1 REQHMSGQDSEEA
14 LSVFQVP
21 LAPTGRGN
29 EFRTQNISP
38 EDWERRNVVERT
50 QDAFHVYC
58 DLMDVKH
65 GTFGAAADMEFATLL
80 VFRFRFDPQKK
91 SRRIREATVKIEF
104 VPCAVGQ
111 DPPEV
116 ISIAPDERWSLVT
129 TMDHEEIVK
138 GGKLGLDGS
147 AASVLT
153 ATGSLEMQK
162 TTTRH
167 VSDATTVTGTT
178 NLGAGRNSGLETV
191 ARWRLLENAR
201 QKTGVP
207 DSVRVAVLVRRE
219 TDDPFNAIVTIEA
232 EADLATN
239 FGSLFRKVPLDDPV
253 LFNPRA
259 ERKGWKTNEGRSRGV
274 ENLGA
279 EPLYSYCEA
288 RVSEDEGDFMADE
301 LLGDGAETPELDDR
315 VRAMFIQH
323 LEDASRLDK
332 STDKGETTEERD
344 SKRKTFVKDFSH
356 LWHSRMR
363 PGGGNFLHFLA
374 SQEYGIKLRLEWLM
388 ALAINRLPHLMGVL
402 DDRKLSPLSL
412 AISVGNIKFSWA
424 VCVRMNSAKKE
435 IIGEALKSECEERD
449 MDAGVTCLH
458 RAISSGLMPR
468 LIQEL
473 IKFVPHS
480 MFSAAD
486 SRGRTPLHLAVEY
499 SKGSPDQVAIVQLM
513 LERGPAALKCR
524 TTHALGMC
532 SAYQYHERTRREY
545 RASVDNE
552 QIKPP
557 SRPYINGQ
565 LPDAPRRDE
574 KPEND
579 AKKIDRSK
587 QDKTAKEGKP
597 EVQKWP
603 QSRQGNDSI
612 SGSLTAHEALDERP
626 SKHNAR
632 NDANNNKDKEL
643 WYDFGPKPETKISE
657 KAFRKQFLHL
667 DFDSVLQYVAFPR
680 IELEKHT
687 DAAVNENDKLHSGRQ
702 DMIPL
707 FKWLR
712 EKGVKRIIRV
722 EVDDMEMPCH
732 SDEAIEEALAG
743 FDVEVLDWK
752 LEDLD
757 VTTLHHI
764 GDKLREVHLY
774 WGGRNAVLRSWSEK
788 GEGLCKLPALE
799 KITVKQVRGLECES
813 RTKANLESFQVRL
826 NESWGTGGTEDGQS
840 TATGTTYSTKN
851 KTKPRQTPKVG
862 LPESSPTRTRH
873 PDYLGRTLDTPPPQE
888 RRVDPHKWMLCMEE
902 FASSFRQIR
911 ELRKKH
917 NDPFLRPVTIALIDD
932 GVNITHEE
940 LCGRNFPGKSF
951 DHYKEDGWWRVS
963 PYWNS
968 ATGHGTLMARL
979 IQRICPSATI
989 HVIKLK
995 TVRTVNSGKI
1005 QIDSQS
1011 AVQAI
1016 RHATEIGAQVICM
1029 SWTTKPP
1036 EDAVEKTA
1044 FDDAIRFAHSKDVLM
1059 FCAASDQ
1066 GSFPEFTY
1074 PHASNPNYTFRI
1086 GAARATGKTADF
1098 VGGGQDLSFV
1108 FPGHDVVMKPL
1119 YSDVG
1124 TDNGFDAFASHTGSS
1139 VATALATGLAA
1150 LVYECVRLAVIYAI
1164 ETKQTIAAVRRDDLT
1179 MIRSKQRMEDSLQ
1192 SIGFNLQTG
1201 NKYLLVWNRFEKPA
1215 RQLRDSEGVNERQME
1230 IVANLARSF
1239 LTGIQDS

>member
-1 REQHMSGQDSEEA
+1 M
-14 LSVFQVP
+14 
-21 LAPTGRGN
+21 
-29 EFRTQNISP
+29 
-38 EDWERRNVVERT
+38 
-50 QDAFHVYC
+50 
-58 DLMDVKH
+58 
-65 GTFGAAADMEFATLL
+65 
-80 VFRFRFDPQKK
+80 
-91 SRRIREATVKIEF
+91 TVRDY
-104 VPCAVGQ
+104 Q
-111 DPPEV
+111 
-116 ISIAPDERWSLVT
+116 
-129 TMDHEEIVK
+129 
-138 GGKLGLDGS
+138 
-147 AASVLT
+147 
-153 ATGSLEMQK
+153 
-162 TTTRH
+162 
-167 VSDATTVTGTT
+167 
-178 NLGAGRNSGLETV
+178 
-191 ARWRLLENAR
+191 
-201 QKTGVP
+201 
-207 DSVRVAVLVRRE
+207 
-219 TDDPFNAIVTIEA
+219 
-232 EADLATN
+232 
-239 FGSLFRKVPLDDPV
+239 
-253 LFNPRA
+253 
-259 ERKGWKTNEGRSRGV
+259 
-274 ENLGA
+274 
-279 EPLYSYCEA
+279 
-288 RVSEDEGDFMADE
+288 SEDEGDFVADE

-332 STDKGETTEERD
+332 SKDKDETTEDRD
-344 SKRKTFVKDFSH
+344 SKRKRFVKDFSH

-374 SQEYGIKLRLEWLM
+374 SQEYSTKLRLEWLM

-424 VCVRMNSAKKE
+424 VCVRMNNAKKE
-435 IIGEALKSECEERD
+435 MIGEALKSECEERD
-449 MDAGVTCLH
+449 IDTGVTCLH

-473 IKFVPHS
+473 IKFVPES
-480 MFSAAD
+480 MFSAVD

-499 SKGSPDQVAIVQLM
+499 SKGSPDQVTIVQL
-513 LERGPAALKCR
+513 LLARGPAALRFR
-524 TTHALGMC
+524 TARTLGMC
-532 SAYQYHERTRREY
+532 SAYQYHERTRREH

-552 QIKPP
+552 QMKPP
-557 SRPYINGQ
+557 PRPHRTGQ
-565 LPDAPRRDE
+565 LPDAPRREE
-574 KPEND
+574 KLESD
-579 AKKIDRSK
+579 AKKVDKPK
-587 QDKTAKEGKP
+587 QGKLVKEGKP
-597 EVQKWP
+597 EVPPWP
-603 QSRQGNDSI
+603 QSWQRKDSI
-612 SGSLTAHEALDERP
+612 SGAVTPTGRRKPLDTSILTSGLESFAQGTSPTVSRQGWGLHDHEEREAALQSSSDSIRSLLKLEYLRKMSPHEAFDYI
-626 SKHNAR
+626 HVH
-632 NDANNNKDKEL
+632 DQKDKEL
-643 WYDFGPKPETKISE
+643 WYDFGPRPEAKISE
-657 KAFRKQFLHL
+657 KDFRKQFLHL

-680 IELEKHT
+680 IELQKHG
-687 DAAVNENDKLHSGRQ
+687 DAADNETDELHSGRL
-702 DMIPL
+702 DMIFL
-707 FKWLR
+707 FNWLR
-712 EKGVKRIIRV
+712 EKGVKRIVRV

-752 LEDLD
+752 REDLD

-788 GEGLCKLPALE
+788 GEGLCKLPELE
-799 KITVKQVRGLECES
+799 KITVKHVRGLECES
-813 RTKANLESFQVRL
+813 RTKTNLESFQARL
-826 NESWGTGGTEDGQS
+826 NESWGTDGTEHGQS
-840 TATGTTYSTKN
+840 TATGTNSNTQGKA
-851 KTKPRQTPKVG
+851 KPRQKPKVH
-862 LPESSPTRTRH
+862 LPKSSQIRTQH
-873 PDYLGRTLDTPPPQE
+873 PDHLGHTPNTSQPQE

-917 NDPFLRPVTIALIDD
+917 SDPFLRPVTIALIDD

-995 TVRTVNSGKI
+995 TVRTANSDKI

-1036 EDAVEKTA
+1036 EDPMEKAA

-1119 YSDVG
+1119 YSDIG
-1124 TDNGFDAFASHTGSS
+1124 TDGGFDAFASHTGSS
-1139 VATALATGLAA
+1139 VATALAAGLAA

-1164 ETKQTIAAVRRDDLT
+1164 ETKQTIAAVRRDDLS
-1179 MIRSKQRMEDSLQ
+1179 MIRSKQRMEESLQ

-1215 RQLRDSEGVNERQME
+1215 RQLRDSDGASERQME